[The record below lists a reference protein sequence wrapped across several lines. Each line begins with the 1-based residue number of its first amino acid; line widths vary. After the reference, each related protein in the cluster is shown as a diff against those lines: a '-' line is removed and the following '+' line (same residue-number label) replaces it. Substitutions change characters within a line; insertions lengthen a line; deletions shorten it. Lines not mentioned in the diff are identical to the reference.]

1 MPSQEPVGRV
11 GGGGV
16 RATVRDI
23 AAETGVSIAT
33 VSRVLN
39 QSGSVA
45 PRTRELVEQAVE
57 RLGIRAPSPR
67 GGSPKPV
74 GGAVFVRCP
83 YVLTD
88 YFGLIVSSIAETLD
102 RHGRQLVLNA
112 GQGAAVINAGRGL
125 VVYLTLAG
133 QSYELWGTMIDC
145 L

>member
-1 MPSQEPVGRV
+1 MPG
-11 GGGGV
+11 

-39 QSGSVA
+39 QQGNVA
-45 PRTRELVEQAVE
+45 PETRELVERVVE
-57 RLGIRAPSPR
+57 RVGVRAPNPR

-74 GGAVFVRCP
+74 GGAVYLRCP

-102 RHGRQLVLNA
+102 LHGRPVVLNA
-112 GQGAAVINAGRGL
+112 GESAPRAPVL
-125 VVYLTLAG
+125 SPLPP
-133 QSYELWGTMIDC
+133 
-145 L
+145 